1 MGEIASARGQGT
13 VQWVDYEAGM
23 AALPTDFRSCRGPV
37 CGNGPPSGAV
47 WLSNTGAPAASF
59 VHVVD
64 CRPGEP
70 HRVAAAGVCTDE
82 RRGNLYLQY
91 WLYYEDSSSL
101 KLLQPALDASRPSTH
116 GRSTAVP
123 STRTIG
129 GALNTCIGRS
139 TQNA

>member
-1 MGEIASARGQGT
+1 ME
-13 VQWVDYEAGM
+13 WVDYEAGM
-23 AALPTDFRSCRGPV
+23 AALPTDFRSCRGPI

-47 WLSNTGAPAASF
+47 WLSDTGAPAASF

-101 KLLQPALDASRPSTH
+101 KLLQPALDGWPLD
-116 GRSTAVP
+116 
-123 STRTIG
+123 G
-129 GALNTCIGRS
+129 GAFHQDDWSCS
-139 TQNA
+139 